1 MGYKLYV
8 GGARGSRVV
17 CGQEF
22 LHFGGDTSNYVITD
36 GQYALVVDAGSGLS
50 NLKEILKPC
59 KKIDVVL
66 SHLHYDHLIGF
77 LDFEVFPKGV
87 TPCIYGTFAQW
98 GVEENP
104 TQVFVRKPFW
114 PVPLL
119 RQPLHQIERG
129 IRYPFGLQAPAIA
142 NVGEGQAGALPDA
155 LPCEAQGG
163 DALYVTLHEANHPDY
178 CSAIVVEVAG
188 QKLLF
193 LCDYEHGKPIP
204 PAMAQCYDI
213 MFYDAMYT
221 PEEYETRKGYGH
233 STMQEGIL
241 LANKL
246 GVKQLVLTHHAP
258 DRTDQDL
265 YAMQTVLQQEIK
277 TGLIAHSNMSFE
289 L

>member
-17 CGQEF
+17 CGQAF
-22 LHFGGDTSNYVITD
+22 LRFGGDTSCYAITD
-36 GQYALVVDAGSGLS
+36 GQYALVIDAGSGLS
-50 NLKEILKPC
+50 NLKDVLAPC

-66 SHLHYDHLIGF
+66 SHLHYDHLVGF

-87 TPCIYGTFAQW
+87 SPCVYGTFAQW
-98 GVEENP
+98 GVGEGARS
-104 TQVFVRKPFW
+104 FVRKPFW
-114 PVPLL
+114 PVPMP

-129 IRYPFGLQAPAIA
+129 VRYAFGLQAA
-142 NVGEGQAGALPDA
+142 DT
-155 LPCEAQGG
+155 
-163 DALYVTLHEANHPDY
+163 LYVTLHEANHPDY
-178 CSAIVVEVAG
+178 CSAIAVEVAG
-188 QKLLF
+188 KKLLF

-204 PAMAQCYDI
+204 PAMAQSYDI

-221 PEEYETRKGYGH
+221 PEEYEIRKGYGH
-233 STMQEGIL
+233 STMQEGVL